1 MVESKKALPKEP
13 RSFNG
18 GMGSY
23 FYPSSSSM
31 IGGHQ
36 NNYYSTN
43 GLHNGYHRYKHTS
56 SANGDLKSWSCK
68 NYLFTFDL
76 NCDFFLH

>member
-31 IGGHQ
+31 VGGHQ

-43 GLHNGYHRYKHTS
+43 GLHNGYHR
-56 SANGDLKSWSCK
+56 
-68 NYLFTFDL
+68 
-76 NCDFFLH
+76 